1 MDMLYEALRCAEAG
15 LRVLPLYEVD
25 EALVCACRHGA
36 ACEDKQRGKHP
47 RILEWQKHASAELDC
62 VRRWWTKWPRAGIGV
77 ATGKQSRVWVLDL
90 DGDEALAWYKDQCRA
105 HGLTKTRGAKTG
117 RGRHLWWRWPDDA
130 EVTIR
135 NTQKQI
141 RPGVDVRGGGG
152 YVVVPPTMHRSGV
165 RYEWL
170 SEGMYVEAPQF
181 APTWLVELVKH
192 RPPPPAPPRAPLP
205 RAVTEQHLRRAFR
218 DALDTDVALRQQIG
232 ERAGGRLSLSALK
245 PYMDNLR
252 CPRCGRRDAWFYL
265 SDGPAICHH
274 KNSCNWAGPLTAL
287 LEIR

>member
-62 VRRWWTKWPRAGIGV
+62 VRRWWAKWPRAGIGV

-141 RPGVDVRGGGG
+141 RPGVDVRGEGG

-181 APTWLVELVKH
+181 APAWLVELVKH
-192 RPPPPAPPRAPLP
+192 RPPPPAPRLTIPPIVTPRELHKVFNA
-205 RAVTEQHLRRAFR
+205 AVDTDPDLRRR
-218 DALDTDVALRQQIG
+218 IG
-232 ERAGGRLSLSALK
+232 ERAGGTLRAAAR
-245 PYMDNLR
+245 PYVDDIA
-252 CPRCGRRDAWFYL
+252 CPACGRREVWFYI
-265 SDGPAICHH
+265 DGGPAVCHH
-274 KNSCNWAGPLTAL
+274 RNSCKWAGPLTRL
-287 LEIR
+287 GGFHG

>member
-1 MDMLYEALRCAEAG
+1 MLYEALRCAEAG
-15 LRVLPLYEVD
+15 LRMVPLYEVD
-25 EALVCACRHGA
+25 DSLVCACRHGA

-62 VRRWWTKWPRAGIGV
+62 VRRWWTKWPRAGLGV
-77 ATGKQSRVWVLDL
+77 ATGAKSNVWVLDL
-90 DGDEALAWYKDQCRA
+90 DGDGALAWYKSKCRE

-141 RPGVDVRGGGG
+141 APGVDVRGEGG

-170 SEGMYVEAPQF
+170 SDGMYVEAPQF
-181 APTWLVELVKH
+181 APGWLIEIVKH
-192 RPPPPAPPRAPLP
+192 RPPPPVQRLTIPPSVTP
-205 RAVTEQHLRRAFR
+205 RELRKVFDAAIDTDPDLRRR
-218 DALDTDVALRQQIG
+218 IG
-232 ERAGGRLSLSALK
+232 ERAGGTLRAAAR
-245 PYMDNLR
+245 PYVDDIA
-252 CPRCGRRDAWFYL
+252 CPACGRREVWFYI
-265 SDGPAICHH
+265 DGGPAVCHH
-274 KNSCNWAGPLTAL
+274 RNSCKWAGPLTRL
-287 LEIR
+287 GGSYG